1 MQYNLKMEPMSFA
14 KRILVR
20 ERRVMILAC
29 LLGKT
34 IGATVPGHILGEVPK
49 DLQNIDEELLFMIM
63 LSKSG
68 SVALGTTRF

>member
-1 MQYNLKMEPMSFA
+1 MP
-14 KRILVR
+14 LVR

-34 IGATVPGHILGEVPK
+34 IGATVPGHILGEDFPK
-49 DLQNIDEELLFMIM
+49 DLQNMDDELLFMIM

-68 SVALGTTRF
+68 SVALGTTPF

>member
-1 MQYNLKMEPMSFA
+1 MP
-14 KRILVR
+14 LVR

-34 IGATVPGHILGEVPK
+34 IGATVPGHTLGEDFPK
-49 DLQNIDEELLFMIM
+49 DLQNMDDELLFMIM

-68 SVALGTTRF
+68 SVALGTTPF